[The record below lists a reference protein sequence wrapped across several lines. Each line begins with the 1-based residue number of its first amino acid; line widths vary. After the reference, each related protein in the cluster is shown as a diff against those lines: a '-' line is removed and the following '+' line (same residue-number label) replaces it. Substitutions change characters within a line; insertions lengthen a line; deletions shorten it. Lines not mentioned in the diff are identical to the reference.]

1 MIRANREVMRTGIG
15 LVRETRPPASQW
27 QSCAAL
33 KSFPANGVRSS
44 HELDETLT
52 AEVTTQWHLS
62 GTARMGGAT
71 DLKAVVDHHGRV
83 HGLDGLRVAD
93 ASIMPT
99 VTNGNTNSPTMM
111 IAEKL
116 SDAILVKAPL
126 PRDTAEV
133 WINPNHDSSQR

>member
-1 MIRANREVMRTGIG
+1 M
-15 LVRETRPPASQW
+15 
-27 QSCAAL
+27 
-33 KSFPANGVRSS
+33 RSS
-44 HELDETLT
+44 NELDETLT

-116 SDAILVKAPL
+116 SGAILRKAPL
-126 PRDTAEV
+126 PRDIAEV
-133 WINPNHDSSQR
+133 WINPNHDTSQR